1 MQTLFDTAQEQA
13 ILRRLEGL
21 QPSSPRQWGKMN
33 AGQAMAHCSIALE
46 MATGDNPRKQK
57 LIGKLFAPFVRSSLL
72 GEKPFSRNSPTDP
85 AFVVTDEKDFAQE
98 KQRLTGLVNRF
109 CQRGPSEAAKFEH
122 SFLGRISGE
131 EWGVM
136 MYKHVDHHL
145 RQFGA

>member
-33 AGQAMAHCSIALE
+33 AGQMMAHCSIALE

-85 AFVVTDEKDFAQE
+85 AFIVTGEKDVAQE
-98 KQRLTGLVNRF
+98 KQRLSALVNRF
-109 CQRGPSEAAKFEH
+109 CQRGASEAAKYEH